1 MLPEPFRLENDS
13 MVIGWARVGNEIDVH
28 ELETKLASAGWT
40 FFYMAGAIWARAF
53 GFRRRSA
60 ILAALRRLLTAVK
73 RQRCNCLEIEDVET
87 RSFWGIPY
95 VSVSGHARHIQKG
108 VVFCASEVAPL
119 DGIPSRDVDRV
130 IHQRIPGWGQ
140 QA

>member
-1 MLPEPFRLENDS
+1 MDVLLYGGGNLGSRLRFPAAKRDS
-13 MVIGWARVGNEIDVH
+13 CG
-28 ELETKLASAGWT
+28 T
-40 FFYMAGAIWARAF
+40 
-53 GFRRRSA
+53 
-60 ILAALRRLLTAVK
+60 AAPPHRGEAATMH
-73 RQRCNCLEIEDVET
+73 CLEIEDVET